1 MSSPSFILPDSPPQ
15 RILNYW
21 QQQQKACSSAAT
33 SAATAAASAVSPT
46 SSSASPL
53 KRQGI
58 FVQRERGEEI
68 VIPDSPLPQSTPATW
83 APWHAVLSTQPSKQL
98 VKRRLVFEDEGV
110 LTQSKKL
117 VPEED
122 ENSSMVPLMKEVRR
136 REEEEEVEI
145 EDKMQSESFL
155 RLLNSRTE
163 KPWTPLRELEE
174 GLPYPICDVREA
186 SNQHGRR
193 IVLKIRVPGLRT
205 TDVYLP
211 ERFTWILSTKD
222 IENFKLKCKT
232 LCLFVKHVNMIS
244 NFGRSQPLRS

>member
-1 MSSPSFILPDSPPQ
+1 MDSSSSSSFIIADSPPTEQ
-15 RILNYW
+15 QLNYW
-21 QQQQKACSSAAT
+21 QQQQKARSSAAT
-33 SAATAAASAVSPT
+33 SAVSAG

-83 APWHAVLSTQPSKQL
+83 APRRAVLSTQPSKQL

-110 LTQSKKL
+110 LTQSKKR

-122 ENSSMVPLMKEVRR
+122 SSIVPLL
-136 REEEEEVEI
+136 REEEGVET
-145 EDKMQSESFL
+145 EDEDFL

-186 SNQHGRR
+186 SNQHGWR
-193 IVLKIRVPGLRT
+193 IVLKIRVPGLCT

-211 ERFTWILSTKD
+211 ERFSRILSTKD

-232 LCLFVKHVNMIS
+232 LSLFVKHVNAFMTDIKIVKC
-244 NFGRSQPLRS
+244 